1 MEKAVLDCSKRVL
14 AGKKVRFL
22 RRKGIIPANVYG
34 HGIESTAVQCQDK
47 DLEAIIKGGTARLI
61 MLVVDGET
69 EKRNVLIKNVDRH
82 PLNRS
87 LLHADFYQ
95 VKMTEKM
102 TTEVPLVVI
111 GHALAL
117 EHKENYL
124 EHQLNELTIE
134 CLPDVLPPHIEVDVS
149 GLKEAGQSI
158 HVRDLKLASGIVILT
173 PADHT
178 VVRIMQSAR
187 AVEEVEKEE
196 AQEGAVQEA
205 AAETAGESQQE

>member
-1 MEKAVLDCSKRVL
+1 MEKAGLDCSKRVL

-102 TTEVPLVVI
+102 TTEKLIEKNKRSEKVSDSKEVVERSVKQVMK
-111 GHALAL
+111 G
-117 EHKENYL
+117 K
-124 EHQLNELTIE
+124 
-134 CLPDVLPPHIEVDVS
+134 PV
-149 GLKEAGQSI
+149 
-158 HVRDLKLASGIVILT
+158 
-173 PADHT
+173 
-178 VVRIMQSAR
+178 
-187 AVEEVEKEE
+187 
-196 AQEGAVQEA
+196 
-205 AAETAGESQQE
+205 